1 VPRSISVLAALTA
14 FAILVGFA
22 ILGIVETWPQHHK
35 VPRPPGSLRPET
47 HDAEV
52 VAVALGC
59 HAPGPRSCKRVTV
72 ELRGGP
78 EKGKRVSFD
87 FPEGASRVRIAPG
100 DAVRVYKTPLP
111 PGVKLPPNV
120 DRYAFSDFQ
129 RRSPLI
135 WLTLAFATIV
145 VLAGRAQGIRS
156 LLGLTISLG
165 TLVLYIVPAILDG
178 QPALQVALYG
188 ALAIMLATIP
198 LAHGANLK
206 AVAACLG
213 TAVSLILTLVLADVF
228 TSAAHLSGVSSDEAI
243 YLQSTSG
250 VSLRGLLLAGM
261 VIGALGVL
269 ADTTVTQAS
278 TVIALRAASPT
289 LGFRALV
296 RHATSVGRDHIA
308 ATVNTLVLAY
318 AGAALPILLIFNVAG
333 TSFSDAVNG
342 EAVAEQIVATLVGSI
357 GLIAAVPITTAL
369 AAVLALGL
377 GGRQLQAEAEHA
389 HAHVH

>member
-1 VPRSISVLAALTA
+1 VPRSIPLLAAFTA
-14 FAILVGFA
+14 LAILVGVA
-22 ILGIVETWPQHHK
+22 LLGIAETWPHDRK
-35 VPRPPGSLRPET
+35 IPRPPGSTRPIT
-47 HDAEV
+47 HEAEV
-52 VAVALGC
+52 VAVAVGC
-59 HAPGPRSCKRVTV
+59 HAPGPRNCKRVTV

-78 EKGKRVSFD
+78 EKGKHVSFD
-87 FPEGASRVRIAPG
+87 FPEGGARVRIAPG
-100 DAVRVYKTPLP
+100 DVVRVYKTPLP

-120 DRYAFSDFQ
+120 DRYAFSDFE
-129 RRSPLI
+129 RKSPLV
-135 WLTLAFATIV
+135 WLTAVFAAIV
-145 VLAGRAQGIRS
+145 LLAGRLQGIRS
-156 LLGLTISLG
+156 LLGLAISLA
-165 TLVLYIVPAILDG
+165 TLVFFIVPAILDG

-213 TAVSLILTLVLADVF
+213 TGASLVLTLVLADVF
-228 TSAAHLSGVSSDEAI
+228 TRAAHLSGVSSDEAI
-243 YLQSTSG
+243 YLQATSG

-278 TVIALRAASPT
+278 TVIALRAANPS
-289 LGFRALV
+289 LGFAGLV

-318 AGAALPILLIFNVAG
+318 AGASLPILLIFNVSG

-342 EAVAEQIVATLVGSI
+342 EAVAEEIVATLVGSI

-377 GGRQLQAEAEHA
+377 GRRRLEVEAEHV
-389 HAHVH
+389 HVH

>member
-1 VPRSISVLAALTA
+1 M
-14 FAILVGFA
+14 
-22 ILGIVETWPQHHK
+22 
-35 VPRPPGSLRPET
+35 RPVT
-47 HDAEV
+47 HEAEV
-52 VAVALGC
+52 VTVAIGC
-59 HAPGPRSCKRVTV
+59 HAPGPRACKRVTV

-78 EKGKRVSFD
+78 EKGTRVSFD
-87 FPEGASRVRIAPG
+87 FPEGGSRVRIAPG
-100 DAVRVYKTPLP
+100 DVVRVYKTPLP
-111 PGVKLPPNV
+111 PGANLPPNV
-120 DRYAFSDFQ
+120 DRYAFSDFE
-129 RRSPLI
+129 RKSPLV
-135 WLTLAFATIV
+135 WLTVVFAAIV
-145 VLAGRAQGIRS
+145 LLAGRLQGIRS
-156 LLGLTISLG
+156 LLGLTISLA
-165 TLVLYIVPAILDG
+165 TLVFFIVPAILDG

-213 TAVSLILTLVLADVF
+213 TAASLILTLLLSDVF

-243 YLQSTSG
+243 YLQATSG

-278 TVIALRAASPT
+278 TVIALRAANPS
-289 LGFRALV
+289 LGFGGLV

-308 ATVNTLVLAY
+308 VTVNTLVLAY
-318 AGAALPILLIFNVAG
+318 AGVSLPILLIFNVSG

-342 EAVAEQIVATLVGSI
+342 EAVAEAIVATLVGSI

-377 GGRQLQAEAEHA
+377 GGRRLEVEAEHA
-389 HAHVH
+389 HVH

>member
-22 ILGIVETWPQHHK
+22 LVGIVETWPHERK
-35 VPRPPGSLRPET
+35 VARPPGSTRPVT
-47 HDAEV
+47 HEAEV
-52 VAVALGC
+52 VTVTLGC
-59 HAPGPRSCKRVTV
+59 HQPGPRSCKRVTA

-78 EKGKRVSFD
+78 EKGRRVSFD
-87 FPEGASRVRIAPG
+87 FPEGASRVRISPG
-100 DAVRVYKTPLP
+100 DVVRVYKTPIP
-111 PGVKLPPNV
+111 PGVKLPPTV
-120 DRYAFSDFQ
+120 DRYAFSDFE
-129 RRSPLI
+129 RKSPLI
-135 WLTLAFATIV
+135 WLTVAFVAIV
-145 VLAGRAQGIRS
+145 LLAGRVQGIRS
-156 LLGLTISLG
+156 LLGLAISLG
-165 TLVLYIVPAILDG
+165 TLLLYIVPAILDG
-178 QPALQVALYG
+178 RAPLQVALYG
-188 ALAIMLATIP
+188 ALAVMLATIP

-213 TAVSLILTLVLADVF
+213 TAASLILTLVLADVF
-228 TSAAHLSGVSSDEAI
+228 TRAAHLSGVSSDEAI
-243 YLQSTSG
+243 YLQTTSG

-278 TVIALRAASPT
+278 TVIALRAANPA
-289 LGFRALV
+289 LAFRELV

-318 AGAALPILLIFNVAG
+318 AGASLPILLIFNVAG

-342 EAVAEQIVATLVGSI
+342 EAVAETIVATLVGSI

-377 GGRQLQAEAEHA
+377 GGSRLEAEAQ